1 MGMLGSHKKKNPE
14 TGATQQGAGQQQAMI
29 PRDVPPLRSFV
40 IRKQD
45 LSWNE
50 NAGVWV
56 TTTEDSDFIDKPR
69 VVSAHGL
76 SIDEE
81 RMISFVVFFFLDPDH
96 KTQPAQAT
104 KLVVNADDWSE
115 VEEINPL
122 FPTLKGN

>member
-1 MGMLGSHKKKNPE
+1 MLGSHKKKNPE
-14 TGATQQGAGQQQAMI
+14 AALATTGGSQSQAMI

-40 IRKQD
+40 LYGRNYGSRPRHGELLAKDDVRGYQ
-45 LSWNE
+45 
-50 NAGVWV
+50 
-56 TTTEDSDFIDKPR
+56 ID
-69 VVSAHGL
+69 AHGL
-76 SIDEE
+76 AIDEE

-96 KTQPAQAT
+96 KTQPMQAT